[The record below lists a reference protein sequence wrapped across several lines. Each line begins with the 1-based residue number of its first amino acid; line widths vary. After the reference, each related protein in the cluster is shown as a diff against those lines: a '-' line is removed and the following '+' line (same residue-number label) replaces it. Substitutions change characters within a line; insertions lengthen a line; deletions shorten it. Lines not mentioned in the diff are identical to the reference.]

1 MRKSFN
7 DTREK
12 NKHSRSVMKK
22 ILEQENEVIVNT
34 EAEVE
39 VEVEADTNYIIKQQ
53 WNAISATSLDTI
65 NLSVQIVIKKQT
77 MLNKKKM
84 SCC

>member
-1 MRKSFN
+1 MFMRKSSN

-22 ILEQENEVIVNT
+22 ILEQEDEVTVSP
-34 EAEVE
+34 EAEV
-39 VEVEADTNYIIKQQ
+39 DGDNNFIIKQQ

-65 NLSVQIVIKKQT
+65 NLSVQIGIMKLT
-77 MLNKKKM
+77 MLNKEKKM
-84 SCC
+84 SCW